1 MRRSISIRANL
12 CHVSPITTGDAPA
25 GTYVSPRVE
34 RSRRR
39 ALWAGRE
46 ILLNEGWDAL
56 TQRRVAEVAGIGR
69 ATVYR
74 HWPDRIALLVD
85 VCTTE
90 ANRVH
95 TVPTGDLRHDLCTE
109 LQTLRR
115 EVIEGGFDKV
125 VVALTD
131 RCFWEPELLPVKQA
145 AVEHGTA
152 TVRGILSAAVAR
164 GELGAD
170 LDLDEAIAALAGPL
184 VYRHLFAGGDP
195 SDGAITR
202 SVDDFLTLRRAAGR

>member
-1 MRRSISIRANL
+1 
-12 CHVSPITTGDAPA
+12 VSPVTTVDDAA
-25 GTYVSPRVE
+25 NTYVSPRVE
-34 RSRRR
+34 RSRQR

-56 TQRRVAEVAGIGR
+56 SQRRVAEVAGIGR

-74 HWPDRIALLVD
+74 HWPDRVSLLQD
-85 VCTTE
+85 ICAAE

-115 EVIEGGFDKV
+115 EFTENGFDKV

-131 RCFWEPELLPVKQA
+131 RCFWEPELVPVKEA
-145 AVEHGTA
+145 AVTHGTA
-152 TVRGILSAAVAR
+152 TVRQILTDAVAH
-164 GELGAD
+164 GDLTAD
-170 LDLDEAIAALAGPL
+170 LDLEEGIGALAGPL
-184 VYRHLFAGGDP
+184 LYRHLFAGGVATDE
-195 SDGAITR
+195 AIAR
-202 SVDDFLTLRRAAGR
+202 CVDDFLTLRGTARG

>member
-1 MRRSISIRANL
+1 
-12 CHVSPITTGDAPA
+12 VSPVTASDDAA
-25 GTYVSPRVE
+25 HYVSPRVE

-74 HWPDRIALLVD
+74 HWPDRISLLVD

-95 TVPTGDLRHDLCTE
+95 TVPTGDLRHDL
-109 LQTLRR
+109 
-115 EVIEGGFDKV
+115 
-125 VVALTD
+125 
-131 RCFWEPELLPVKQA
+131 
-145 AVEHGTA
+145 
-152 TVRGILSAAVAR
+152 
-164 GELGAD
+164 
-170 LDLDEAIAALAGPL
+170 
-184 VYRHLFAGGDP
+184 
-195 SDGAITR
+195 
-202 SVDDFLTLRRAAGR
+202 